1 MSARVLRYALLGL
14 GCAVWLPMSVAHGR
28 PYIPQSDAQV
38 LAVVP
43 PGAAH
48 ASAASA
54 GLVRTRADI
63 ALPLAQFYIARS
75 RESGDLRNLGY
86 AERALTP
93 WLTRASPVQATALV
107 LHATILQSRHAFA
120 PALAELDQALR
131 LQPDNVQAWLTRA
144 TVLRVMGR
152 YAEALTACA
161 HLSGASEPSVPELC
175 AQSIRALTGH
185 LEEAYAS
192 VEAMGD
198 APLAPE
204 VRTWRCSELGEMAER
219 LGDDTAAERWLR
231 AGLAL
236 APQDFYMRTA
246 FADLLLRQHRAA
258 ETLALL
264 HGYESMEPMLLRVVI
279 ARQMLGAADADAS
292 RALLANALALEET
305 RGEAVHR
312 REQARFL
319 LDVEQRPR
327 AALEAALAN
336 WQVQHEPD
344 DLLILLRAAQAAA
357 QVQQAAVARRFVA
370 QERLQDV
377 RLAPYLMVGGS

>member
-1 MSARVLRYALLGL
+1 MSARVLRCSLLGL
-14 GCAVWLPMSVAHGR
+14 GCAVLLPMAVAHGS
-28 PYIPQSDAQV
+28 PYVPQSDAQV
-38 LAVVP
+38 LAVIP

-54 GLVRTRADI
+54 DLVRTRADI

-93 WLTRASPVQATALV
+93 WLTQASPVQATALV
-107 LHATILQSRHAFA
+107 LHATILQSRHAFV
-120 PALAELDQALR
+120 PALAELDQALV
-131 LQPDNVQAWLTRA
+131 LQPDDVQAWLTRA

-152 YAEALTACA
+152 YAEALTACG

-175 AQSIRALTGH
+175 VHSIRALTGH
-185 LEEAYAS
+185 LEEAYSA
-192 VEAMGD
+192 VEAMGT
-198 APLAPE
+198 APLPPE
-204 VRTWRCSELGEMAER
+204 VQTWRCSELGEMAER
-219 LGDDTAAERWLR
+219 LGDDAAAERWLR
-231 AGLAL
+231 AGLTL

-279 ARQMLGAADADAS
+279 ARRMLGRTDTDAS
-292 RALLANALALEET
+292 RALLASALALEEA

-327 AALEAALAN
+327 SALEAALAN

-357 QVQQAAVARRFVA
+357 QVQQAAVARQFVTQA
-370 QERLQDV
+370 RLQDV
-377 RLAPYLMVGGS
+377 RLAPYLAGGS